1 MVSPIHRQKGKAYSH
16 MIVAVDTFDWE
27 DFPVF
32 VERGTDPNTEIG
44 RLIAGHNRVMEVY
57 NFNMPI
63 GPQLAAPRSWNI

>member
-1 MVSPIHRQKGKAYSH
+1 MQRHWPLRAYSH

-32 VERGTDPNTEIG
+32 VERGEDPQKEID
-44 RLIAGHNRVMEVY
+44 RLRKGLNNVMEVY

-63 GPQLAAPRSWNI
+63 APQLAAHRAWNI